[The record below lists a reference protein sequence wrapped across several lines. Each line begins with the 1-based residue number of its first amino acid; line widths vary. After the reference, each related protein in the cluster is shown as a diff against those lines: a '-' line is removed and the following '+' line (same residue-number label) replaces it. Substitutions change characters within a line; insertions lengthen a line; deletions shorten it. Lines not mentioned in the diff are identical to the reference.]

1 MNIKVRTNISSE
13 FQDIEICINAPERNE
28 IVQTLENEL
37 LSKSLKSIQQIV
49 AMQDND
55 IFIIN
60 VSDIILFFGEEKN
73 NFCKTKDGI
82 YKIKERL
89 YYLEEVL
96 PTKEFVRISNS
107 AIININHVK
116 CFNTSIV
123 GKIKVKFK
131 DGTEEDVSKR
141 RTDGNYEVFKREEDV
156 EWKNKKEKFH

>member
-73 NFCKTKDGI
+73 NFCKTKVSDFGLF
-82 YKIKERL
+82 IKSRKAL
-89 YYLEEVL
+89 
-96 PTKEFVRISNS
+96 R
-107 AIININHVK
+107 
-116 CFNTSIV
+116 
-123 GKIKVKFK
+123 G
-131 DGTEEDVSKR
+131 R
-141 RTDGNYEVFKREEDV
+141 RAL
-156 EWKNKKEKFH
+156 KKST